1 MSPGIA
7 VRRSNRVVLVVGLL
21 AAGVVGT
28 WLDEVRVQRR
38 RQAAHD
44 RNLRLAAD
52 LRLTDVCLFGD
63 APWLRHR
70 SQSDV
75 FASMQDGPGAF
86 DYSRSGSL
94 VGPRGTVT
102 DPDASVAEPTAL
114 PR

>member
-1 MSPGIA
+1 MSAGLA
-7 VRRSNRVVLVVGLL
+7 VRRSNRVVLVVALL

-28 WLDEVRVQRR
+28 WFDEARLQRR
-38 RQAAHD
+38 RQAVHD
-44 RNLRLAAD
+44 RNLRLAGD

-63 APWLRHR
+63 APWLRHL

-102 DPDASVAEPTAL
+102 DSDASVAEPPAL
-114 PR
+114 SR